1 MSKLLFIVGRIL
13 YMADSQKNKGQVIQT
28 ARGSIL
34 SRLQNKPLAKG
45 ELFIHTS
52 EDLKSN
58 QINGYK
64 IHDLVTNTDLKT
76 IFKGDMFAG
85 DNSNHDVYYIGSGGA
100 LKWGGIINNHIDI
113 DNQLRSYPNYI
124 FLYNGPTFQT
134 PSNAEDEAYQQRK
147 ALYSNEELSDDKQN
161 VLGQGQPAN
170 VWKPYVAENS
180 LEWDNH
186 INPGDLLFYSAT
198 LDQIVILPQN
208 RSSDALTKINVSQL
222 ISNSMKNLLK
232 EDDSSKPST
241 LKEFLDRPARHYQY
255 LAEAQGWNPVKVEDN
270 KEDDSGPETGKKR
283 YSVKEID
290 LEEGDDGDGYI
301 HYIPFTNGRHTY
313 KPKADGQ
320 LKDLVNKNTT
330 ESDDDEGWLYE
341 GDLIISLPGAPE
353 NGDDDEGGVHHVVVS
368 LYGLMLD
375 QLKYDKTIKRADDY
389 ATSIWA
395 VKATGNGY
403 DSDDTLLDGDI
414 KFVEEHDQLKD
425 FIERLF
431 LTKVDVDPTTK
442 KIISSQ
448 LPDYLLGAPKYMG
461 HLSKTLA
468 EWEKIDSNIKAEE
481 FIKQVIA
488 ERDWENLD
496 SSEDDTSGYDSDS
509 SDSREHNPNNEKL
522 SQKVNDALKSGSY
535 WIYQGDTIDISRFT
549 ELFCIDAAADD
560 FDNYGDLEKQLKRL
574 QKQLANL
581 NGDSSY
587 DSDDD
592 DSSSDEVVAEEE
604 ETTDSSSSG
613 DCDSGEEDTEKKK
626 KELKKQIQA
635 LQDKLN
641 NPNAQHLLSKGDWI
655 IYNGEN
661 KKFEIIDNTSS
672 FIGILVDGVK
682 VAGVVNILHPDRA
695 KEILSERWVNG
706 KKEDHDAVGRETDIT
721 ATADSMT
728 FTNPDAVLF
737 QSKNGG
743 NKKPLTSKDYIP
755 IITDKG
761 YAYSSRFKWIEDQTG
776 FQVNWDNVSP
786 TDDNKIQSVQFT
798 THVPDSW
805 TRHLE
810 ATKYEWTNKFWQE
823 WVRETDNS
831 TEVDNSKVTTQRVFE
846 KETKDGFNF
855 EWLHFMG
862 YNDDKTSPESTIYQF
877 EIASQ
882 SNPRL
887 TLPQHSGTLATER
900 YVNYGFTVVKAI
912 INDMYDK
919 LVDITTKGHIDWLQ
933 TIRESQEIDP
943 HTGKKRKE
951 VYDSYVKQEFKENES
966 LKLDIFYSKKPDEGG
981 FYKENTDD
989 TYAQLSVYSDLN
1001 TKEDSPATK
1010 YGAPVDVNIGSKN
1023 NSEGSETYKLNP
1035 STRDNGETVENVL
1048 PNHSGILINNNSVI
1062 DGGEWT

>member
-1 MSKLLFIVGRIL
+1 
-13 YMADSQKNKGQVIQT
+13 MADSQKNKGQVIQT

-34 SRLQNKPLAKG
+34 SRLQVKPLAKG

-52 EDLKSN
+52 DDLKSK

-85 DNSNHDVYYIGSGGA
+85 DNSSHDVYYIGSGGA
-100 LKWGGIINNHIDI
+100 LKWGGIINNNIDI
-113 DNQLRSYPNYI
+113 DNQLKSYPNYI
-124 FLYNGPTFQT
+124 FLYNGPTFLT

-147 ALYSNEELSDDKQN
+147 SLYSDEELSDDKQN
-161 VLGQGQPAN
+161 VLGQDQPAN

-186 INPGDLLFYSAT
+186 VNPGDLIFYSAT

-208 RSSDALTKINVSQL
+208 RSSDALTKINVSRL
-222 ISNSMKNLLK
+222 ISNSMRNLLK
-232 EDDSSKPST
+232 ESNVTKPST

-255 LAEAQGWNPVKVEDN
+255 LAEAQGWNPVKVE
-270 KEDDSGPETGKKR
+270 EDEKADSEPETGEKR

-301 HYIPFTNGRHTY
+301 HFIPFTNGRHTY
-313 KPKADGQ
+313 KPKATGQ
-320 LKDLVNKNTT
+320 LKDLVNKNAT
-330 ESDDDEGWLYE
+330 ESDDAGWLYE
-341 GDLIISLPGAPE
+341 GDLIISLPGAAE
-353 NGDDDEGGVHHVVVS
+353 NSEDGEGGVHHVVVS

-375 QLKYDKTIKRADDY
+375 QLKYDKGIERADDY

-403 DSDDTLLDGDI
+403 DDETLLDGDI

-468 EWEKIDSNIKAEE
+468 EWEKIDSGIKAEE

-488 ERDWENLD
+488 GRDWENLD
-496 SSEDDTSGYDSDS
+496 SSEDDTSGYDSGDS
-509 SDSREHNPNNEKL
+509 GDHNPNNEKL

-560 FDNYGDLEKQLKRL
+560 FDNYGDLENQLKNL
-574 QKQLANL
+574 QKQLAKL
-581 NGDSSY
+581 NGDSGY
-587 DSDDD
+587 DSD
-592 DSSSDEVVAEEE
+592 SDEAVAEDEE
-604 ETTDSSSSG
+604 VKDSSSSG
-613 DCDSGEEDTEKKK
+613 DSDSDSGEEDTEKTKAK
-626 KELKKQIQA
+626 LEAQIKA
-635 LQDKLN
+635 LQDQLN
-641 NPNAQHLLSKGDWI
+641 NPNAQHLLCKGDWL

-682 VAGVVNILHPDRA
+682 VAGVVNILHPDR
-695 KEILSERWVNG
+695 KQETLSDRWVNG
-706 KKEDHDAVGRETDIT
+706 KKEAHNAIGRETDIT

-728 FTNPDAVLF
+728 FKNPDAVLF

-743 NKKPLTSKDYIP
+743 NLKALTSKDYLP

-761 YAYSSRFKWIEDQTG
+761 YAYSSRFKLIEDQTG
-776 FQVNWDNVSP
+776 FQVNWDNANP
-786 TDDNKIQSVQFT
+786 TDENKIQSVQFT

-805 TRHLE
+805 ARHLE
-810 ATKYEWTNKFWQE
+810 ATKYEWTNNFWKD
-823 WVRETDNS
+823 WVRETDNND
-831 TEVDNSKVTTQRVFE
+831 VDNSKVTTQRVFE

-862 YNDDKTSPESTIYQF
+862 YKDDSTTTSESTIYQF

-919 LVDITTKGHIDWLQ
+919 IVDMSTKGHIDWLQ

-966 LKLDIFYSKKPDEGG
+966 LKLDIFYSKKPDEKD
-981 FYKENTDD
+981 FYKENTDG

-1010 YGAPVDVNIGSKN
+1010 YGAPVDVNIGSKD
-1023 NSEGSETYKLNP
+1023 SESSEEYKLNP
-1035 STRDNGETVENVL
+1035 STRAEGEAVENVL
-1048 PNHSGILINNNSVI
+1048 PNHSGILLNNNSVI